1 MDRKQILLDHLA
13 IAKTSI
19 ALDPTYEGVKL
30 PKHIMDKDTVVRLN
44 LSNNYPMEFRQDK
57 VIATLKFGGVPF
69 ECHIP
74 YQAIFAVFIA
84 GATLEDAVVFEESV
98 PMSSKRL
105 MPLIESGNVDFLR
118 FMADLQLQFL
128 RDDITVGQYN
138 DKPQWSL
145 CYFVNGAGLIVKS
158 GFWILFLIT
167 GLPLILNLSALAYPS
182 PYPLGEILP
191 CKVIAWFTSDL

>member
-44 LSNNYPMEFRQDK
+44 LSKTNSTAMQFTAEK

-74 YQAIFAVFIA
+74 YNAIFAVFIA
-84 GATLEDAVVFEESV
+84 GASLEDAVLFDDAIPDST
-98 PMSSKRL
+98 KRL
-105 MPLIESGNVDFLR
+105 IPLIELGDIDAMKFIS
-118 FMADLQLQFL
+118 DLQKQFE

-138 DKPQWSL
+138 DKPQ
-145 CYFVNGAGLIVKS
+145 
-158 GFWILFLIT
+158 
-167 GLPLILNLSALAYPS
+167 
-182 PYPLGEILP
+182 
-191 CKVIAWFTSDL
+191 

>member
-138 DKPQWSL
+138 DKPQ
-145 CYFVNGAGLIVKS
+145 
-158 GFWILFLIT
+158 
-167 GLPLILNLSALAYPS
+167 
-182 PYPLGEILP
+182 
-191 CKVIAWFTSDL
+191 